1 MKLWALVGMFL
12 VSTGALGAGSWQT
25 GKFESGAGSRDY
37 KLWLPDGYDKT
48 KPLPLVV
55 ALHGCQQTA
64 EAFSTQTGLNDL
76 ADARKLIV
84 LYPLQSDSANP
95 IGCWNWML
103 AVNQSRMGGEP
114 EIIAG
119 MTEQV
124 LKTHAVD
131 KSRVYVTGLSAGGA
145 MAANMMA
152 CYPDTYAAGAIQGG
166 VMFRMAD
173 DPTTGIPAMFD
184 IAKANSPE
192 TTGQQAWQCSGK
204 FRGPIPVMIWHGAAD
219 SIVIPAHADHILR
232 QFARMNDLADDGEE
246 NNSIHLKNPE
256 TQVIKT
262 EKRRDYTQS
271 MFRGFGQELLVKNM
285 VEGMDHAWSGGNVQ
299 IPYSDPSGPDSTRI
313 LIDWLLTKKR

>member
-1 MKLWALVGMFL
+1 MKFWALLGALL

-25 GKFESGAGSRDY
+25 GKFESAAGSRDY
-37 KLWLPDGYDKT
+37 KLWLPDGYDRA
-48 KPLPLVV
+48 KPLPMVV
-55 ALHGCQQTA
+55 ALHGCQQNA
-64 EAFSTQTGLNDL
+64 EAFNTQTGLNDL

-84 LYPLQSDSANP
+84 LYPLQSITINP
-95 IGCWNWML
+95 MRCWNWML
-103 AVNQSRMGGEP
+103 GVNQSRMGGEP

-124 LKTHAVD
+124 AKAHAVD
-131 KSRVYVTGLSAGGA
+131 RSRVYVTGLSAGGA

-152 CYPDTYAAGAIQGG
+152 CYPETYAAGAIQGG

-173 DPTTGIPAMFD
+173 EPSTGIAGMSD
-184 IAKANSPE
+184 ISKANSPE
-192 TTGQQAWQCSGK
+192 TTGQQAWQCSAK
-204 FRGPIPVMIWHGAAD
+204 FRGPVPVMIWHGTAD
-219 SIVIPAHADHILR
+219 GVVAPAHAEYTLR
-232 QFARMNDLADDGEE
+232 QFARMNDLTDDGEE

-262 EKRRDYTQS
+262 DKRRDYSQTV
-271 MFRGFGQELLVKNM
+271 FRGFGQDLLIRNL

-313 LIDWLLTKKR
+313 SVEWFLTKKR